1 MRRALR
7 CSAGVFQRGDK
18 IFRALALEFFLG
30 GFEVCNAACDF
41 FPLASEVVLR
51 FGHAH
56 IPFDSCPIPIG
67 GCDWGVNWDKAL
79 LDCDGCA

>member
-7 CSAGVFQRGDK
+7 CSAGVFQRSDK

-41 FPLASEVVLR
+41 FALASEVVLQ

-56 IPFDSCPIPIG
+56 PF
-67 GCDWGVNWDKAL
+67 
-79 LDCDGCA
+79 